1 MRVHLVH
8 WDADDAR
15 ERVAALAALGHDAV
29 YLPGVSGTPLMRA
42 LRAGAPDCFLIDLDR
57 RPSHGREVGAALAAS
72 PATRHRPLVCAG
84 GDADAVARMRAI
96 LPGAILTPWSRLR
109 TALARAQKLAAAPPA
124 SAPAP
129 RREHLFATRTLV
141 QKLGI
146 AAREEVA
153 VLGAPA
159 GFADTLGALPPGARL
174 TAAARASAQRF
185 LWFVTSRRELDQAIG
200 RLAALVTTQVAWMAW
215 PKGASG
221 RRPGITGNDVREAG
235 LAAGLVDFK
244 VCSVDET
251 WSGLAFTR
259 RRR

>member
-15 ERVAALAALGHDAV
+15 VRVAALTALGHDAI

-42 LRAGAPDCFLIDLDR
+42 LRAGTPDCFLIDLDR

-72 PATRHRPLVCAG
+72 PATRHRPIVCAG
-84 GDADAVARMRAI
+84 GDADAVARMRAVR
-96 LPGAILTPWSRLR
+96 PDAILTPWTRLR
-109 TALARAQKLAAAPPA
+109 TALARAQKMAAAPPS

-129 RREHLFATRTLV
+129 RREPLFAGRTLA

-146 AAREEVA
+146 AAGDEVA
-153 VLGAPA
+153 VLGAPP
-159 GFADTLGALPPGARL
+159 GFAKTLGALPAGARL
-174 TAAARASAQRF
+174 TATAGASAQRF
-185 LWFVTSRRELDQAIG
+185 LWFVTSRRELVQALG
-200 RLAALVTTQVAWMAW
+200 RLAVLTTTQVAWIAW
-215 PKGASG
+215 PKAASG
-221 RRPGITGNDVREAG
+221 RRTDITGNDVREAG

>member
-15 ERVAALAALGHDAV
+15 TRVAALTALGHDAV

-72 PATRHRPLVCAG
+72 PATRQRPIVCAG
-84 GDADAVARMRAI
+84 GDTDAVTRMRAV
-96 LPGAILTPWSRLR
+96 LPDAIFTPWPRLK
-109 TALARAQKLAAAPPA
+109 TALARARKLVAAPP
-124 SAPAP
+124 STAPSP
-129 RREHLFATRTLV
+129 RREQLFAGRTLV

-146 AAREEVA
+146 VTGEEVA
-153 VLGAPA
+153 VLGAPPE
-159 GFADTLGALPPGARL
+159 FAVTLGQLPPGARL
-174 TAAARASAQRF
+174 TAAVRASTQRF
-185 LWFVTSRRELDQAIG
+185 VWFVTSRRELDQALG
-200 RLAALVTTQVAWMAW
+200 RLAVLVTTQVAWIAW

-221 RRPGITGNDVREAG
+221 RRTDITGNDVREAG

-244 VCSVDET
+244 VCSVDAT

>member
-15 ERVAALAALGHDAV
+15 GRVAALTALGHDAV

-42 LRAGAPDCFLIDLDR
+42 LRDGTADCFLIDLDR

-72 PATRHRPLVCAG
+72 PATRHRPVVCAG
-84 GDADAVARMRAI
+84 GDDEAVARMRAV
-96 LPGAILTPWSRLR
+96 LPGAIFTPWARVR
-109 TALARAQKLAAAPPA
+109 TALVRAQKAAAAPA
-124 SAPAP
+124 SPSSPP
-129 RREHLFATRTLV
+129 RREQLFATRTLV

-146 AAREEVA
+146 TRDEEVA

-159 GFADTLGALPPGARL
+159 GFAEMLGPLPAGARL
-174 TAAARASAQRF
+174 KATARASAQRY
-185 LWFVTSRRELDQAIG
+185 LWFVTSRRELDQALG
-200 RLAALVTTQVAWMAW
+200 RLAALVTTQVAWIAW
-215 PKGASG
+215 PKGAAG
-221 RRPGITGNDVREAG
+221 RRTGINGNDVREAG

-244 VCSVDET
+244 VCSVDAT

-259 RRR
+259 RR

>member
-8 WDADDAR
+8 WDADDASR
-15 ERVAALAALGHDAV
+15 RVAALTALGHDAI

-57 RPSHGREVGAALAAS
+57 RPSHGREVGAALAMS
-72 PATRHRPLVCAG
+72 PATRHRPIVCAG
-84 GDADAVARMRAI
+84 GDVDAVARMRAV
-96 LPGAILTPWSRLR
+96 LPDAIYTPWSRLR
-109 TALARAQKLAAAPPA
+109 TALARARKAAAAPVSP
-124 SAPAP
+124 APAP
-129 RREHLFATRTLV
+129 RGERLFATRTLT

-146 AAREEVA
+146 AAGDDVA
-153 VLGAPA
+153 VLGAPP
-159 GFADTLGALPPGARL
+159 GFAELLGTLPAGARL
-174 TAAARASAQRF
+174 TATVRASATRF
-185 LWFVTSRRELDQAIG
+185 LWFVTSRRELDMAVG
-200 RLAALVTTQVAWMAW
+200 RLAALVTSQVAWIAW

-221 RRPGITGNDVREAG
+221 RPTDITGNDVREAG

-244 VCSVDET
+244 VCSVDAT

>member
-15 ERVAALAALGHDAV
+15 GRVAALAALGHDAV

-42 LRAGAPDCFLIDLDR
+42 LRAGTPECFLIDLDR

-72 PATRHRPLVCAG
+72 PATRHRPIVCAG
-84 GDADAVARMRAI
+84 GDADAVARMRAVV
-96 LPGAILTPWSRLR
+96 PHAIYTPWPRLK
-109 TALARAQKLAAAPPA
+109 TALSRARKVATAPPA
-124 SAPAP
+124 AAPAP
-129 RREHLFATRTLV
+129 RREALFASRTLV

-146 AAREEVA
+146 AAGEAVA
-153 VLGAPA
+153 VVGAPP
-159 GFADTLGALPPGARL
+159 GFADTLGQLPPGSRL
-174 TAAARASAQRF
+174 TATARASAQRF
-185 LWFVTSRRELDQAIG
+185 LWFVTSRRELDQALG
-200 RLAALVTTQVAWMAW
+200 RLAALVTTQVAWIAW

-221 RRPGITGNDVREAG
+221 RRTGITGNDVREAG

-244 VCSVDET
+244 VCSVDAT

>member
-8 WDADDAR
+8 WDADDAQR
-15 ERVAALAALGHDAV
+15 RVAALTGLGHDAV

-57 RPSHGREVGAALAAS
+57 RPSHGREVGAALATS
-72 PATRHRPLVCAG
+72 PATRHRPIVCAG
-84 GDADAVARMRAI
+84 GDADAVARMRAV
-96 LPGAILTPWSRLR
+96 LPDAIYTPWSRLKA
-109 TALARAQKLAAAPPA
+109 ALGRAGKVAAAPSSSP
-124 SAPAP
+124 PAP
-129 RREHLFATRTLV
+129 RRERLFASRTV
-141 QKLGI
+141 TQKLGI
-146 AAREEVA
+146 APGDDVA
-153 VLGAPA
+153 VIGAPP
-159 GFADTLGALPPGARL
+159 GFAALLGPLPAGARL
-174 TAAARASAQRF
+174 TATVRASARRF
-185 LWFVTSRRELDQAIG
+185 VWFVTSRRELEMAVG
-200 RLAALVTTQVAWMAW
+200 RLAALVTSQVAWIVW

-221 RRPGITGNDVREAG
+221 RQTDINGNDVREAG